1 MVDNLIM
8 SKHITH
14 NPSTN
19 TVTEVTMTA
28 EEIAAVTDSTER
40 NWIKLRLERDS
51 KLAET
56 DWWASSDLTMSDAQK
71 DYRKALRDLPANT
84 SDPKSPTWPS
94 KPS

>member
-1 MVDNLIM
+1 MTTQIVYNAKTGTTSIVDLT
-8 SKHITH
+8 SE
-14 NPSTN
+14 
-19 TVTEVTMTA
+19 EV
-28 EEIAAVTDSTER
+28 ESRKLTDEQA
-40 NWIKLRLERDS
+40 WISLRLTRNF

-94 KPS
+94 KP

>member
-1 MVDNLIM
+1 MTTQIVYNAKTGTTSIVDLT
-8 SKHITH
+8 S
-14 NPSTN
+14 
-19 TVTEVTMTA
+19 
-28 EEIAAVTDSTER
+28 EEIESRKLTDEQA
-40 NWIKLRLERDS
+40 WISLRLTRNF

-94 KPS
+94 KP

>member
-1 MVDNLIM
+1 MTTQIVYNAKTGTTSIVDLT
-8 SKHITH
+8 S
-14 NPSTN
+14 
-19 TVTEVTMTA
+19 
-28 EEIAAVTDSTER
+28 EEIESRKLTDAQA
-40 NWIKLRLERDS
+40 WISLRLTRNF

-94 KPS
+94 KP

>member
-1 MVDNLIM
+1 MTTQIVYNAKTGTTSLVDLT
-8 SKHITH
+8 S
-14 NPSTN
+14 
-19 TVTEVTMTA
+19 
-28 EEIAAVTDSTER
+28 EEIESRKLTDEQA
-40 NWIKLRLERDS
+40 WISLRLTRNF

-94 KPS
+94 KP